1 MDQRSMVAHRID
13 TFYYFAARCGTMH
26 FYALRFFRVRRLAFR
41 WALVGRQPPNDFP
54 FPLTTGPSRGVLTG
68 VPRAAAPDLA
78 DAAAAD
84 ADGPRVDGATD
95 CAADA
100 DCPRADSAA
109 DANGAT
115 DADNGLTPTIGADG
129 SGNDATACATTIREF
144 GGRRTPL
151 PSFTR
156 FKADEMVCAY
166 RELTFF
172 AFGRTLTFAGP
183 CSNLCVSCE
192 TVDESGI
199 THVNCVAP
207 YFAMLSVNSIV
218 PIVVIA
224 LWAISF

>member
-1 MDQRSMVAHRID
+1 VDGATD
-13 TFYYFAARCGTMH
+13 C
-26 FYALRFFRVRRLAFR
+26 
-41 WALVGRQPPNDFP
+41 
-54 FPLTTGPSRGVLTG
+54 
-68 VPRAAAPDLA
+68 
-78 DAAAAD
+78 AAAD
-84 ADGPRVDGATD
+84 ADGPRADVNG
-95 CAADA
+95 AAD
-100 DCPRADSAA
+100 
-109 DANGAT
+109 GAT

-166 RELTFF
+166 SELTFF
-172 AFGRTLTFAGP
+172 AFGRTLTFADP

>member
-1 MDQRSMVAHRID
+1 
-13 TFYYFAARCGTMH
+13 
-26 FYALRFFRVRRLAFR
+26 
-41 WALVGRQPPNDFP
+41 
-54 FPLTTGPSRGVLTG
+54 VLTG
-68 VPRAAAPDLA
+68 VPRAAAPNLA
-78 DAAAAD
+78 DGAVAD

-100 DCPRADSAA
+100 DGPRADSAA
-109 DANGAT
+109 DANGA
-115 DADNGLTPTIGADG
+115 ADDDSGRTPGISGDG
-129 SGNDATACATTIREF
+129 RGNAATASSTIARESIDRF
-144 GGRRTPL
+144 TPR
-151 PSFTR
+151 PSFFR
-156 FKADEMVCAY
+156 LKADVMVCDEMVCAY
-166 RELTFF
+166 PELTFF

>member
-13 TFYYFAARCGTMH
+13 TFYYFAWACTVLRSFTH

-41 WALVGRQPPNDFP
+41 WALVGRRPPNNP
-54 FPLTTGPSRGVLTG
+54 TFPLPLGPSRGVLTG
-68 VPRAAAPDLA
+68 VLRAAAPDIA
-78 DAAAAD
+78 DVAAAD
-84 ADGPRVDGATD
+84 ADN
-95 CAADA
+95 
-100 DCPRADSAA
+100 PRADTAA
-109 DANGAT
+109 DGGT
-115 DADNGLTPTIGADG
+115 DADSGRTPTIGADG
-129 SGNDATACATTIREF
+129 SGDAATACATTARESLD
-144 GGRRTPL
+144 RRTPL

-166 RELTFF
+166 SELVLFTFR
-172 AFGRTLTFAGP
+172 RTLTFADP
-183 CSNLCVSCE
+183 CSNPCLSCE